1 MKQLI
6 VLTAVLPL
14 MLIFMAQFT
23 LEQKNNH
30 AINTIQQQVY
40 IAKEQA
46 KQEGYFTPDIIEEL
60 KDNISARLGIS
71 KNDISVA
78 ATETPRYRINFF
90 DSSLERGLIHY
101 SVSVPIEK
109 IMAGG
114 NILGISEEENR
125 MVYTVEGSAASE
137 LLPN

>member
-6 VLTAVLPL
+6 VLAAILPL
-14 MLIFMAQFT
+14 MMIFMAQFT

-40 IAKEQA
+40 IAKEKA
-46 KQEGYFTPDIIEEL
+46 KQEGYFSPAIVEEL
-60 KDNISARLGIS
+60 KDGISEGLGIS
-71 KNDISVA
+71 KSDILVA
-78 ATETPRYRINFF
+78 ATEAPRYRINYF
-90 DSSLERGLIHY
+90 DPSLERGIIHY

-114 NILGISEEENR
+114 NMLGISEEENR

-137 LLPN
+137 LLPD